1 MRKGR
6 EPTTE
11 ADLAGRSGLV
21 EGTRVV
27 LRPRLEDLL
36 VGVTPESFR
45 ECGGLDWG
53 ADLGRE
59 QID

>member
-1 MRKGR
+1 
-6 EPTTE
+6 
-11 ADLAGRSGLV
+11 
-21 EGTRVV
+21 
-27 LRPRLEDLL
+27 LEDLL